1 LEKAFQGMKKILVTL
16 LQLAVTT
23 ALLLWVFHDRAIRAA
38 MVEALSTVRKQWIL
52 AAIAT
57 YVVVEFAAAFRWQV
71 LLRVQAIRLPFSRVV
86 ALSIIGMFYNLFLP
100 GGTGG
105 DIIKT
110 YLLWKETPNK
120 KPAALLAVL
129 FDRMIGLV
137 ALIAITGI
145 LIGLRYSWLTR
156 ETSARL
162 DSNPLHDPRSY
173 VWFVLALLA
182 ASILGFVLTFAITG
196 FNLLHRLPHRFP
208 GREKLIELSAA
219 YHLYAKH
226 WRATTV
232 ALFASAIA
240 HIGTFATFFCVA
252 HGFRESAHVAV
263 IDFFSIMPIER
274 TISSL
279 PISLAGVGT
288 REFVLQVMLFNLCQ
302 VGPATARLIGM
313 TGFLVLLLCCLPGG
327 IVYFFYRPS
336 GVPAHVKL
344 REMKREVTTL
354 EHEIGESK

>member
-1 LEKAFQGMKKILVTL
+1 MRKTLLTL
-16 LQLAVTT
+16 LQIAVTGG
-23 ALLLWVFHDRAIRAA
+23 LLWWVFHDRAIRDAMAVALSTARKEWLIAA
-38 MVEALSTVRKQWIL
+38 MVAYI
-52 AAIAT
+52 
-57 YVVVEFAAAFRWQV
+57 VVEFAAAFRWQV
-71 LLRVQAIRLPFSRVV
+71 LLKVQNIHLPFSRVI

-105 DIIKT
+105 DIVKT
-110 YLLWKETPNK
+110 YLLWKETPNN
-120 KPAALLAVL
+120 KPGALLAVL

-137 ALIAITGI
+137 ALIVLTGI
-145 LIGLRYSWLTR
+145 FIGLRYQWLTR

-162 DSNPLHDPRSY
+162 DNNPLHDPRSY
-173 VWFVLALLA
+173 VWFVLAILA
-182 ASILGFVLTFAITG
+182 ASILGLLTTFIITG

-226 WRATTV
+226 WKATTV
-232 ALFASAIA
+232 ALVASAIA
-240 HIGTFATFFCVA
+240 HVGTFATFFCVA
-252 HGFRESAHVAV
+252 HGFRESAHVALL
-263 IDFFSIMPIER
+263 DFFSIMPIER

-313 TGFLVLLLCCLPGG
+313 TSFLVLLICCLPGG
-327 IVYFFYRPS
+327 VVYFFYKPS
-336 GVPAHVKL
+336 GATAHVKL
-344 REMKREVTTL
+344 RDMKQEVATL
-354 EHEIGESK
+354 EHEIAEKEE

>member
-1 LEKAFQGMKKILVTL
+1 MKRILLTL
-16 LQLAVTT
+16 LQIAVTT
-23 ALLLWVFHDRAIRAA
+23 ALLWWVFRDPAIRTA
-38 MVEALSTVRKQWIL
+38 MVEALSSARKEWIL
-52 AAIAT
+52 AAMVAYIA
-57 YVVVEFAAAFRWQV
+57 VEFAAAYRWQV
-71 LLRVQAIRLPFSRVV
+71 LLRVQQIYLPFSRVL

-105 DIIKT
+105 DIVKT
-110 YLLWKETPNK
+110 YLLWKETPKNK
-120 KPAALLAVL
+120 PGALLAVL

-137 ALIAITGI
+137 ALIVITGVF
-145 LIGLRYSWLTR
+145 IGLRYGWLTR
-156 ETSARL
+156 ETGARL
-162 DSNPLHDPRSY
+162 DNNPLHDPRSY

-182 ASILGFVLTFAITG
+182 ASILGLLLTFVITG

-263 IDFFSIMPIER
+263 VDFFSIMPIER

-302 VGPATARLIGM
+302 VGPATARLIGI

-327 IVYFFYRPS
+327 IVYFFYKPS
-336 GVPAHVKL
+336 GETRHVRM
-344 REMKREVTTL
+344 REMEREVATL
-354 EHEIGESK
+354 EHEISETE

>member
-1 LEKAFQGMKKILVTL
+1 MKKILLTL
-16 LQLAVTT
+16 LQVAVTA
-23 ALLLWVFHDRAIRAA
+23 ALLLWVFHDPAIRTA
-38 MVEALSTVRKQWIL
+38 MAEALSTARREWLI
-52 AAIAT
+52 AAMVAYI
-57 YVVVEFAAAFRWQV
+57 VVEFAAAFRWQV
-71 LLRVQAIRLPFSRVV
+71 LLRVQQIQLSFSRVV

-105 DIIKT
+105 DIVKT
-110 YLLWKETPNK
+110 YLLWKETPKNK
-120 KPAALLAVL
+120 PGALLAVL
-129 FDRMIGLV
+129 FDRIIGLI

-145 LIGLRYSWLTR
+145 FIGLRYNWLTR

-162 DSNPLHDPRSY
+162 DNNPLHDPRSY
-173 VWFVLALLA
+173 VWFVLAVLA
-182 ASILGFVLTFAITG
+182 ASILGLLATFAITG

-208 GREKLIELSAA
+208 GREKLIELAAA

-232 ALFASAIA
+232 ALFASVIA

-252 HGFRESAHVAV
+252 HAFRESAHVAV

-313 TGFLVLLLCCLPGG
+313 TGFLVLLVCCLPGG
-327 IVYFFYRPS
+327 IVYFFYKPS
-336 GVPAHVKL
+336 GEAGHVRM
-344 REMKREVTTL
+344 REMKREVATL
-354 EHEIGESK
+354 EHEISEKE